1 MRSTG
6 ETNPALWL
14 KDYQLICQGGGA
26 VDDDFIIRNLPLS
39 LADSART
46 WLEHLPAD
54 WIHSWSDLREIFVGN
69 FQGTFER
76 PGNPW
81 DLKNCQQK
89 PRETLHEYIRC
100 FSKEW
105 NALPNVSNADV
116 IGAFLTGTTCESL
129 VHKLGRKSP

>member
-39 LADSART
+39 LADSAWT

-54 WIHSWSDLREIFVGN
+54 RIHSWSNLRKIFMGN
-69 FQGTFER
+69 FQGTYEH
-76 PGNPW
+76 PGNP
-81 DLKNCQQK
+81 
-89 PRETLHEYIRC
+89 
-100 FSKEW
+100 
-105 NALPNVSNADV
+105 
-116 IGAFLTGTTCESL
+116 
-129 VHKLGRKSP
+129 